1 MMVGLPRQTG
11 EPLITTQHGPQPA
24 DFADVRATNLAVV
37 LRHVRD
43 HAPCSRAD
51 IAAVTG
57 LNKATVSSLVA
68 DLIERRLVRE
78 SGLTE
83 RRIGR
88 PATMLM
94 LDGTSHAGLGVTIGA
109 GQVTAVGLDLSG
121 EQVLSWRRAIHA
133 GGAGSA
139 GTAGG
144 AGPAGP
150 GRLISAVAALVGRAA
165 TRIAA
170 GGRTV
175 LKLTVGVPGLVDG
188 DGVVRLAGELGWRD
202 VDLRGELVRALR
214 KPSYDVA
221 VDNDANLAALAEHRF
236 GAHAGT
242 ANLIHV
248 TNAGG
253 VGAGL
258 VLGGRLVRG
267 GLGFSGE
274 LGHVEVEPGGP
285 PCPCGRRGCLEAVA
299 GAAAIVRRV
308 RPEAFADGAGPDLA
322 AEVDE
327 VVRRARQADRTTL
340 AVLGDAGRDLG
351 RALAVAVNLLNPE
364 VVALG
369 GHFVPLAPWLLPAAE
384 DELAARAVAPD
395 AGGCRLVASA
405 LGADAA
411 AIGGAA
417 RALDDLD
424 AGLLPPNA
432 AR

>member
-11 EPLITTQHGPQPA
+11 RTLITTQHGPQPA

-37 LRHVRD
+37 LRHVRE

-94 LDGTSHAGLGVTIGA
+94 PDGASYAGLGVTIG
-109 GQVTAVGLDLSG
+109 GDQVTAVAIDLSG
-121 EQVLSWRRAIHA
+121 EQVLSWRRGIHPA
-133 GGAGSA
+133 RTGAHGAGGGAG
-139 GTAGG
+139 
-144 AGPAGP
+144 AGP
-150 GRLISAVAALVGRAA
+150 GKLITAVAAVVGRAA
-165 TRIAA
+165 GRVTA

-188 DGVVRLAGELGWRD
+188 DGVVRLASELGWHD

-214 KPSYDVA
+214 KPGYDVA
-221 VDNDANLAALAEHRF
+221 VDNDANLAVLAEHRY

-242 ANLIHV
+242 ANLVHV
-248 TNAGG
+248 TNAAG

-267 GLGFSGE
+267 GLGYSGE

-308 RPEAFADGAGPDLA
+308 RPESFEDGSAPDLA

-327 VVRRARQADRTTL
+327 VVRRARRADRAVL
-340 AVLGDAGRDLG
+340 AVLGAAGRDLG
-351 RALAVAVNLLNPE
+351 RALAGAVNLLNPE
-364 VVALG
+364 VVAVG
-369 GHFVPLAPWLLPAAE
+369 GHFVPLAPWLLPPAE
-384 DELAARAVAPD
+384 AERAARTVAPD

-411 AIGGAA
+411 AVGGAA

-424 AGLLPPNA
+424 AGLLPPPHA
-432 AR
+432 G

>member
-1 MMVGLPRQTG
+1 MMVGHTTPDG
-11 EPLITTQHGPQPA
+11 PNKLITTQHGPQPA

-37 LRHVRD
+37 LRHVRE

-51 IAAVTG
+51 IAAATG

-94 LDGTSHAGLGVTIGA
+94 LDGASYAGLGVTVG
-109 GQVTAVGLDLSG
+109 GDQVTAVAVDLSG
-121 EQVLSWRRAIHA
+121 EQVLSWRRAVHA
-133 GGAGSA
+133 PHRA
-139 GTAGG
+139 GTPAG
-144 AGPAGP
+144 AGP
-150 GRLISAVAALVGRAA
+150 GRLITAAAAVVGRAA
-165 TRIAA
+165 GRVAA
-170 GGRTV
+170 SGRTV

-188 DGVVRLAGELGWRD
+188 DGAVRLASGLGWRD
-202 VDLRGELVRALR
+202 VDLRGELIRALR
-214 KPSYDVA
+214 KPAYDVA
-221 VDNDANLAALAEHRF
+221 VDNDANLAVLAEHRF

-242 ANLIHV
+242 ANLVHV
-248 TNAGG
+248 TNAAGI
-253 VGAGL
+253 GAGL
-258 VLGGRLVRG
+258 VLGSRLVRG
-267 GLGFSGE
+267 GLGYSGE
-274 LGHVEVEPGGP
+274 LGHLEVEPGGP
-285 PCPCGRRGCLEAVA
+285 PCSCGRQGCLEAVA

-308 RPEAFADGAGPDLA
+308 RPEAFADGTVPDLA

-327 VVRRARQADRTTL
+327 VVRRARRADRATL
-340 AVLGDAGRDLG
+340 AVLAAAGRDVG
-351 RALAVAVNLLNPE
+351 RALAGVVNLLNPE

-384 DELAARAVAPD
+384 VEIAARGVAPD

-424 AGLLPPNA
+424 AGLLPPA
-432 AR
+432 